1 MMQGLRRTLFTAV
14 ILSLCSGCKKAPVD
28 PIPEYMS
35 ALNAYYVANPSCLW
49 PKPQQLPFEVSAA
62 DTAKNAPLQALVDM
76 GLLMRT
82 SVPKRILSV
91 SKDEIDY
98 DLTAE
103 GRAVWTQ
110 NSYEPNF
117 GNFCYGTRTVQW
129 IGHSTP
135 NNGKPGATTL
145 VVLGYAFNG
154 APDWVKT
161 PEIQAAFPQVH
172 VDTDGTGSGITTAT
186 LVNTENGWQVQI
198 PPAPLVPKPA
208 TAPATKPA
216 Q

>member
-14 ILSLCSGCKKAPVD
+14 ILSLGSGCKKAPVSH
-28 PIPEYMS
+28 IPEYMS
-35 ALNAYYVANPSCLW
+35 TLNAYYTANPSCLW
-49 PKPQQLPFEVSAA
+49 PKPQQLPFQVSAA
-62 DTAKNAPLQALVDM
+62 DTAKNAPLQALVDV

-82 SVPKRILSV
+82 SVPRRIVSV
-91 SKDEIDY
+91 AKDEIDY

-103 GRAVWTQ
+103 GRAAWTPD
-110 NSYEPNF
+110 SYQPGL

-161 PEIQAAFPQVH
+161 PEIEAAFPQVH
-172 VDTDGTGSGITTAT
+172 VDLDGTGSGITTAT
-186 LVNTENGWQVQI
+186 LVATETGWEVQS
-198 PPAPLVPKPA
+198 PPAPPVPKPP
-208 TAPATKPA
+208 TAPDPKPA